1 MENTVKLIIADDHQ
15 LVRQGLA
22 ALLGALDFVD
32 LIGEASN
39 GQQLLSLLKSGKKPD
54 VILLDVDMPVMNGL
68 ETLEH
73 LSRDAFGVKVI
84 MMTMLNDRA
93 VIQDAVG
100 KGARGFLFKNASVSE
115 LSDAIL
121 KVSQGAMYLSSEV
134 SMTLLQP
141 ETQQVKNA
149 AVQQLSEREI
159 EVLRLIAE
167 GLSSTEIGEQLF
179 ISPRTVDTHRNN
191 LIHKLGVNGIA
202 GLVRFALQNGLA

>member
-1 MENTVKLIIADDHQ
+1 MENTVKLIITDDHQ

-32 LIGEASN
+32 LIGEAAN
-39 GQQLLSLLKSGKKPD
+39 GQQLISLLKSGKRPD
-54 VILLDVDMPVMNGL
+54 VVLLDVDMPVMNGL

-84 MMTMLNDRA
+84 MMTMLNDRS
-93 VIQDAVG
+93 VIQEAVR
-100 KGARGFLFKNASVSE
+100 KGAKGFLFKNASASE
-115 LSDAIL
+115 LSDAIF

-134 SMTLLQP
+134 SMSLLQP
-141 ETQQVKNA
+141 ESHNGKSA

>member
-32 LIGEASN
+32 LIGEAAN

-121 KVSQGAMYLSSEV
+121 KVSQGAIFLSSEV
-134 SMTLLQP
+134 SLALLQP